1 MDVKRLENLVQGG
14 NSGREEP
21 GEFSA
26 DRCCCRQ

>member
-14 NSGREEP
+14 NSGREER

-26 DRCCCRQ
+26 GMEQRT